1 MAAANPSSSIIIFL
15 LLTLAYSM
23 FKYYTKNDSTMK
35 IWTIIYFLSL
45 ILSQFF
51 INLGLTGDICGFKQ
65 YGVAIQATLVP
76 WLLIFGVINFLLIM
90 FPNWLM
96 PFSNTIGYL
105 FAYITGINSFF
116 KKILKDRKTM
126 DLGKNQ
132 TSLVSALNNIYEDK
146 SLLINSMTN
155 ENVLEWWNSMV
166 SGNLL
171 QKGVGD
177 TQFNELK
184 DFVKMKTEIAKF
196 IWYALTGLLT
206 TSVSYN
212 TILNS
217 GCKQSVKEM
226 TKRHNEYMEQ
236 EKKIE
241 EEKQHKD
248 KSKIVYKSYE

>member
-15 LLTLAYSM
+15 LLTLAYST

-35 IWTIIYFLSL
+35 IWTIIYFLFL

-51 INLGLTGDICGFKQ
+51 INLGLTGEICGFKQ

-76 WLLIFGVINFLLIM
+76 WLLIFGVINFLLMM

-96 PFSNTIGYL
+96 PFSNTVGYL
-105 FAYITGINSFF
+105 FAYITGINTFF
-116 KKILKDRKTM
+116 KNILKDRKTM
-126 DLGKNQ
+126 EQGKNQ
-132 TSLVSALNNIYEDK
+132 ANLVNALNNVYDDK

-155 ENVLEWWNSMV
+155 ENVLDWWNTMV

-171 QKGVGD
+171 QNGVGD
-177 TQFNELK
+177 AQFTELK
-184 DFVKMKTEIAKF
+184 NFVKMKTEIAKF
-196 IWYALTGLLT
+196 MWYALTGILT

-226 TKRHNEYMEQ
+226 AKRHDEYMEQ
-236 EKKIE
+236 EKKM
-241 EEKQHKD
+241 EEKKQHND
-248 KSKIVYKSYE
+248 KNKIVYKSYE